1 MDELLKRYSQS
12 DKVVIKQYF
21 DFLALRT
28 RKSGK
33 ISEGVKK
40 NQLIKWQKYPVSI
53 VIRALNIYMQ
63 KDVTITMNE
72 KYVMGIIR
80 NLAKEGDSIGGSKP
94 GIDEGQRI
102 AAKYAD
108 IGGSTEC
115 DF

>member
-1 MDELLKRYSQS
+1 MDELLQRYGQS
-12 DKVVIKQYF
+12 DKVVIKQFF

-33 ISEGVKK
+33 ISDGVKK
-40 NQLIKWQKYPVSI
+40 NQLVKWQKYPVPI

-63 KDVTITMNE
+63 KDVTLTMNE
-72 KYVMGIIR
+72 KYVLGIMR
-80 NLAKEGDSIGGSKP
+80 NLVKEDNGIGGSKQ

-108 IGGSTEC
+108 IGGTTEC

>member
-1 MDELLKRYSQS
+1 MDELLKRYSQC

-21 DFLALRT
+21 DFLALHT

-63 KDVTITMNE
+63 KDVTLTMNE

-80 NLAKEGDSIGGSKP
+80 NLGKEGDSIGGSKQ

>member
-12 DKVVIKQYF
+12 DKAIIKQYF

-40 NQLIKWQKYPVSI
+40 NQLVKWQKYPVPI
-53 VIRALNIYMQ
+53 VIKALNIYMQ

-80 NLAKEGDSIGGSKP
+80 NLEKEGDSIGGSKQ